1 MMRNIFTQ
9 NRDVY
14 EIMWKNIVE
23 PEATNEV
30 TKWRKSTTYWISKLT
45 RTRKHAPTIL
55 DTHTRTYARI
65 RKHRQTNM

>member
-1 MMRNIFTQ
+1 MMRNTFPQ
-9 NRDVY
+9 NRGVY
-14 EIMWKNIVE
+14 EIMWKNTVD

-45 RTRKHAPTIL
+45 RTRMHAPTTL
-55 DTHTRTYARI
+55 DTHTRTYPRT